1 MTEFLIYNGKVAVLL
16 AVFCM
21 FYRLLMERE
30 TFHRLNRA
38 VLLLSVLASY
48 ILPACIIT
56 THQIVRVTA
65 PLANAR
71 HTEIATT
78 QTSTQ
83 AYWPTVLLAVYL
95 IGFTAKLLHTI
106 LSSIRLHRFISQCEQ
121 HPHKDGTMIA
131 VSEQNIAP
139 FSWWNTIVLSRADY
153 EAYDPALLAHEQAHI
168 KSYHSVDILLME
180 LVVALQWFN
189 PAVWLM
195 RRDLRTVHEYEADEV
210 VLASGIDTHHYL
222 SLLMERANTTSC
234 YALTNGISQKALR
247 NRFLMM
253 ARHRSKPS
261 HIFRLLYMLP
271 VIGCALALNA
281 RTITDIKYLPVPRT
295 VKGYAN
301 DQNNN
306 PIAGVWVSV
315 KCKEQST
322 FSDRNGEYYVNAADG
337 DTIVWTYQGDSTS
350 MQLQSDYNYVTL
362 QQDLTEE
369 QQRQQK
375 TLRETVTSEQQAFST
390 SAQIPISG
398 IVLDDQG
405 QPIVGA
411 IVKVHD
417 HTLGTIT
424 DFDGCFSLDIP
435 QGSTIDVMFIGM
447 ETCSFTNLSE
457 PANFKIRLPKDNSD
471 IK

>member
-1 MTEFLIYNGKVAVLL
+1 MSELLIYNGKVAVLL
-16 AVFCM
+16 AVFYL

-48 ILPACIIT
+48 ILPVCIIT
-56 THQIVRVTA
+56 THQIVRMTV
-65 PLANAR
+65 PLVEASHA
-71 HTEIATT
+71 EIATI

-95 IGFTAKLLHTI
+95 FGLAAKLLYTI
-106 LSSIRLHRFISQCEQ
+106 LSTIRLHRFISHCEQ
-121 HPHKDGTMIA
+121 HLQKDGTTIA
-131 VSEQNIAP
+131 VSEQNLAP

-153 EAYDPALLAHEQAHI
+153 EAHDPALLAHEQAHI

-180 LVVALQWFN
+180 MVVALQWFN
-189 PAVWLM
+189 PAAWLM
-195 RRDLRTVHEYEADEV
+195 RRDLRTVHEYEADEA
-210 VLASGIDTHHYL
+210 VLACGIDTHHYL
-222 SLLMERANTTSC
+222 SLLMERANATNR
-234 YALTNGISQKALR
+234 YALTNGISQKVLR
-247 NRFLMM
+247 SRFQMM

-261 HIFRLLYMLP
+261 HIFRLLYVLP

-281 RTITDIKYLPVPRT
+281 RTITDIKYLPATRT

-301 DQNNN
+301 DQNAN
-306 PIAGVWVSV
+306 PISGVLVSV
-315 KCKEQST
+315 KGKKEST
-322 FSDRNGEYYVNAADG
+322 VSDKNGEYYVNAADG
-337 DTIVWTYQGDSTS
+337 DTIVWTYQGDSTILK
-350 MQLQSDYNYVTL
+350 LQPDYNYVTL
-362 QQDLTEE
+362 HQDLTEK
-369 QQRQQK
+369 QQRQQQ
-375 TLRETVTSEQQAFST
+375 TLRETVTNEQQNLST

-435 QGSTIDVMFIGM
+435 QGSTIDVMYIGM
-447 ETCSFTNLSE
+447 ETCSFTNLNE

>member
-1 MTEFLIYNGKVAVLL
+1 MSEFLIYNGKVAILL
-16 AVFCM
+16 AVFYL

-56 THQIVRVTA
+56 THQIVRMTA
-65 PLANAR
+65 PLAEAR
-71 HTEIATT
+71 DTEIATI
-78 QTSTQ
+78 QTSTHTS
-83 AYWPTVLLAVYL
+83 WPTVLLTVYL
-95 IGFTAKLLHTI
+95 IGFAAKILHTI
-106 LSSIRLHRFISQCEQ
+106 LSTIYLHRFISLCEQ
-121 HPHKDGTMIA
+121 HLQKDRTTIA
-131 VSEQNIAP
+131 VSEQNLAP
-139 FSWWNTIVLSRADY
+139 FSWWNTIVLSRDDY
-153 EAYDPALLAHEQAHI
+153 ETHDPALLAHEQAHI

-189 PAVWLM
+189 PAAWLM
-195 RRDLRTVHEYEADEV
+195 RRDLCTVHEYEADEA
-210 VLASGIDTHHYL
+210 VLACGIDTHHYL
-222 SLLMERANTTSC
+222 SLLMERANATSR

-247 NRFLMM
+247 SRFLMM

-261 HIFRLLYMLP
+261 HIFRLLYVLP

-281 RTITDIKYLPVPRT
+281 RTITEIRYLPATRT
-295 VKGYAN
+295 VKGYTN
-301 DQNNN
+301 DQNDN
-306 PIAGVWVSV
+306 PISGVLVSV
-315 KCKEQST
+315 KGKEQST
-322 FSDRNGEYYVNAADG
+322 VSDRNGEYYVNAADG
-337 DTIVWTYQGDSTS
+337 DTIVWTYQGDSTIL
-350 MQLQSDYNYVTL
+350 QLQPDYNYVTL
-362 QQDLTEE
+362 MQDLTEE

-375 TLRETVTSEQQAFST
+375 TLRETVTSEQQTLSI

-435 QGSTIDVMFIGM
+435 QGSTIDVMYIGM
-447 ETCSFTNLSE
+447 ETCSFTNLNES
-457 PANFKIRLPKDNSD
+457 ANFKIRLPKDNSD